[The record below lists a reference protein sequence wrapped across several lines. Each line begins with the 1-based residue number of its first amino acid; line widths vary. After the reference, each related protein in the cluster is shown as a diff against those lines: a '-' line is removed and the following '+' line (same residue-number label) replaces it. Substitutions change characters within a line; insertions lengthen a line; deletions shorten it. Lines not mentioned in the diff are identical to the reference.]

1 MEIKNR
7 NLKLKMENE
16 NEISKSKLKM
26 KIKNRILI
34 SITYF
39 MFFIACLGVAM
50 VDSNGIFWILSYILL
65 TIGSAWCI
73 LFILANKSYFERR

>member
-1 MEIKNR
+1 MKI
-7 NLKLKMENE
+7 ENE
-16 NEISKSKLKM
+16 NHNQISKSKLKM

-39 MFFIACLGVAM
+39 MFFIACLGAAM

-65 TIGSAWCI
+65 TIGSLWCI
-73 LFILANKSYFERR
+73 LFIVANKSYFERR

>member
-1 MEIKNR
+1 MKI
-7 NLKLKMENE
+7 ENE
-16 NEISKSKLKM
+16 NHNQISKSKLKM

-39 MFFIACLGVAM
+39 MFFIACLGAAM
-50 VDSNGIFWILSYILL
+50 VDSDGIFWILSYILL

-73 LFILANKSYFERR
+73 VFIVVNKDRYNK

>member
-1 MEIKNR
+1 MKI
-7 NLKLKMENE
+7 ENE
-16 NEISKSKLKM
+16 NHNQISKSKLKM

-39 MFFIACLGVAM
+39 MFFISCLGAAM

-73 LFILANKSYFERR
+73 VFIVANKDRYNK

>member
-16 NEISKSKLKM
+16 NENQISKLKM

>member
-1 MEIKNR
+1 MRI
-7 NLKLKMENE
+7 ENE
-16 NEISKSKLKM
+16 NHNQISKSKLKM

-39 MFFIACLGVAM
+39 MFFIACLGAAM

-73 LFILANKSYFERR
+73 LFIVANKDRYNK

>member
-1 MEIKNR
+1 MKI
-7 NLKLKMENE
+7 ENE
-16 NEISKSKLKM
+16 NHNHISKSKLKM

-39 MFFIACLGVAM
+39 MFFIACLGAAM

-65 TIGSAWCI
+65 IIGSAWCI
-73 LFILANKSYFERR
+73 LFIVANKDRYNK

>member
-1 MEIKNR
+1 MRI
-7 NLKLKMENE
+7 ENE
-16 NEISKSKLKM
+16 NHNQISKSKLKI

-39 MFFIACLGVAM
+39 MFFIACLGATM

-65 TIGSAWCI
+65 TIGMTWCI
-73 LFILANKSYFERR
+73 LFLVANKDRFNA